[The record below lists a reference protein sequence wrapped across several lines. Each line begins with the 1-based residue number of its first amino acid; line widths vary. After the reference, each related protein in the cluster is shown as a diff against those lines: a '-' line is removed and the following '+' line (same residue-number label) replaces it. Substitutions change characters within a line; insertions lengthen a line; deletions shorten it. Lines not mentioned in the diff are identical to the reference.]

1 MYLFILESIGT
12 QELILIGMVA
22 LIVFGPRK
30 LPDLARTIGK
40 TMADFRKVTG
50 EFKQT
55 WEKEVEEDKKM
66 FQTLGEDP
74 ILENNSI
81 ALPEQNSIAP
91 TTKIEEKLLSAPT
104 IKELSPEEVARIFN
118 KDKTIEVE
126 PAQTE
131 EPKPETATLTKRDWL

>member
-1 MYLFILESIGT
+1 
-12 QELILIGMVA
+12 MVA

-74 ILENNSI
+74 MLENNSI
-81 ALPEQNSIAP
+81 APTVQTSIAP
-91 TTKIEEKLLSAPT
+91 TVQTEEKLLTAPT
-104 IKELSPEEVARIFN
+104 IKELSPEEIAKIFN
-118 KDKTIEVE
+118 KDKEIVVE
-126 PAQTE
+126 PTKIE
-131 EPKPETATLTKRDWL
+131 EVQPESTKLTKRDWL